1 MKLPPRAALFCKYAV
16 LVTYACVCANYSV
29 VTVRRELFGG
39 YLTSWEVSGTYEYHE
54 DKIDERLIIDSREFY
69 QQVLTTAGKE
79 YRCEGE
85 IYLNTGA
92 NVVFM
97 DGLYVPQPSG
107 APLLDK
113 RASTHWDYAGYLDY
127 DSRRIVR
134 NAGRIAF
141 FDSLLA
147 ISTPCGANIFLLG

>member
-1 MKLPPRAALFCKYAV
+1 
-16 LVTYACVCANYSV
+16 
-29 VTVRRELFGG
+29 
-39 YLTSWEVSGTYEYHE
+39 
-54 DKIDERLIIDSREFY
+54 
-69 QQVLTTAGKE
+69 
-79 YRCEGE
+79 
-85 IYLNTGA
+85 
-92 NVVFM
+92 VVFM

-147 ISTPCGANIFLLG
+147 ISTPCGANIFLLGASCILFTALFAPGYAVYGALVALGGMILRKVNASGG

>member
-1 MKLPPRAALFCKYAV
+1 MC
-16 LVTYACVCANYSV
+16 
-29 VTVRRELFGG
+29 
-39 YLTSWEVSGTYEYHE
+39 GTYGYRENN
-54 DKIDERLIIDSREFY
+54 IDERLIIDKRGYY
-69 QQVLTTAGKE
+69 QQVHTTAGRE
-79 YRCEGE
+79 YRCGGE

-97 DGLYVPQPSG
+97 GGLYTPQPSG

-113 RASTHWDYAGYLDY
+113 PADTHWDYAGYLEY

-134 NAGRIAF
+134 SKGRIAF

-147 ISTPCGANIFLLG
+147 MSTACGANIFLLGASFILFAGLFGTGYILCRHYLL